1 MVGVDGKWQT
11 SVGTKTF
18 SLFCRTKATVKRR
31 LLRNNLK
38 LLSLSLVNQA
48 SLHSLLSLR
57 LIRPRQPR
65 QREQLSPSRCRGI
78 RPSLLTHSLLSLQRS
93 QNDRLRVVSKSD
105 LKRKATLL
113 KERRQA
119 PSTRVSASK
128 PQVMIVTT
136 AQGKA
141 SEVPIKEAT
150 LGLIGVSLG
159 QRAQKRPTERRSRG
173 NKQLRLE
180 RKRRRPNKSQSQS
193 SRRSLRLST

>member
-1 MVGVDGKWQT
+1 MM
-11 SVGTKTF
+11 
-18 SLFCRTKATVKRR
+18 R
-31 LLRNNLK
+31 LHRNKLK

-48 SLHSLLSLR
+48 SLHSPFSRLSLR
-57 LIRPRQPR
+57 LIKPRPSL
-65 QREQLSPSRCRGI
+65 REQLSPSKYRST
-78 RPSLLTHSLLSLQRS
+78 RPSLLTHFLLSLQRS
-93 QNDRLRVVSKSD
+93 QNGRLRVVSKSD
-105 LKRKATLL
+105 LLQKATLL
-113 KERRQA
+113 SEGRQA
-119 PSTRVSASK
+119 RSTGASANK